1 MHYWPDQPTILAGR
15 DLLKGGSWL
24 GVNKTGD
31 FCAVTN
37 LRSTGAVDHQAR
49 SRGELITRYLA
60 VKEPGFDYVDY
71 LSNHRSQ
78 YNPFNLIF
86 GTPGQLYLFSSAKG
100 ISEPLCDGFHSLSNG
115 GIDQLWPKMALGV
128 KKMTA
133 YIENNR
139 SIEFHPLSQIMLD
152 QTQASD
158 QQFSDIHLLS
168 KKERA
173 LSSIFIRDNDY
184 GTRTTTLLIW
194 TRGSLCIR
202 EINYQQGSQIGE
214 QQDFELAIP

>member
-24 GVNKTGD
+24 GINKTGD

-37 LRSTGAVDHQAR
+37 LRSTRAVDHQAR

-60 VKEPGFDYVDY
+60 VKEPEFDYVDH

-86 GTPGQLYLFSSAKG
+86 GTPGQLYIFSSEKG
-100 ISEPLCDGFHSLSNG
+100 VSKPLCKGFHSISNG
-115 GIDQLWPKMALGV
+115 EIDQLWPKMALGV

-139 SIEFHPLSQIMLD
+139 SIEFDPLSQIMLD

-158 QQFSDIHLLS
+158 QQLSDAHYLS
-168 KKERA
+168 KKERSR
-173 LSSIFIRDNDY
+173 SSIFIRDNDY

-194 TRGSLCIR
+194 TATTLRIR
-202 EINYQQGSQIGE
+202 ETNYQQDSQVDK
-214 QQDFELAIP
+214 QQDFELTIP